1 MADFDWITEDL
12 GRIKNELRLARNTA
26 NCRKIYDCMNI
37 SPELMDTTDLT
48 LAFRR
53 AFGVFLDPSIISMK
67 FNINTETMYI
77 LRDCIHKDFIEYE
90 HTFELET
97 YNLNIIKNIN
107 LDSEKKY
114 RTLNTLLQININLII
129 DIITLINNTSEL
141 SFSNHY
147 YKIEEKLYNLTPEF
161 ILFIE
166 VFGNNYKSYEWYFT
180 QFEAANQKENFNRIT
195 NDFKLIA
202 TDYENEIKNQ
212 IIEISIESFKNS
224 HYCQN
229 NKEINL
235 KNDWEYVGY
244 LASIKGIEVAV
255 SDAEN
260 KVLESFQN
268 LKESQKLL
276 LHYYIYQIKYDGLSI
291 DNIPADIKK
300 YTDLDLCTYLGIIA
314 KDICKQAYIEYS
326 NQNAS
331 QEK

>member
-12 GRIKNELRLARNTA
+12 GRMKNELRLARNTA

-37 SPELMDTTDLT
+37 SPELTDTTDLT

-53 AFGVFLDPSIISMK
+53 AFGIFLDPSIISVK

-77 LRDCIHKDFIEYE
+77 LRDCIHKDIIEYE
-90 HTFELET
+90 HAFEIET
-97 YNLNIIKNIN
+97 YNLNTIKHIHLDSDKKLKTLNILLQTNIN
-107 LDSEKKY
+107 
-114 RTLNTLLQININLII
+114 III
-129 DIITLINNTSEL
+129 DIINLINNTLDL
-141 SFSNHY
+141 SLSNY
-147 YKIEEKLYNLTPEF
+147 YSQIEEKLYHLTPEF

-166 VFGNNYKSYEWYFT
+166 VFGNNHKAYEWYFA
-180 QFEAANQKENFNRIT
+180 QFEAATQKENFNRIT
-195 NDFKLIA
+195 NDLKLIA
-202 TDYENEIKNQ
+202 TEYEKEIKNR
-212 IIEISIESFKNS
+212 IIGMTIESFKNS

-276 LHYYIYQIKYDGLSI
+276 LHYYIYQSKYDGLSI
-291 DNIPADIKK
+291 DNIPANIKK

-314 KDICKQAYIEYS
+314 KDICKKAYIEYS